1 MPEEAHDIAGFR
13 IIVTLL
19 TAMVSSGVYGQ
30 SETNF
35 ESELAQPWLIH
46 YR

>member
-30 SETNF
+30 SETTRVRI
-35 ESELAQPWLIH
+35 SAAVADSH
-46 YR
+46 R